1 MAKRKE
7 GIIGLD
13 IGSTK
18 VATVVGVKG
27 EGDKFFHIVGSGH
40 SPCRGVK
47 KDIIV
52 DVEDTISCI
61 STSLE
66 EAERISGLPIDH
78 VYLGIGGARI
88 SSLNSRGAIA
98 VSRADSEITTEDV
111 NRVIEAA
118 QAVSIPANFE
128 IIHVIPRSYTID
140 GQEGISDPVGMT
152 GVRLEVETHIIFGS
166 SPIIKNL
173 TKCVYQAGAD
183 IDELVF
189 VPLASA
195 YGVLSDRQKELGVCI
210 IDIGGEVTHIAVFE
224 EGNVLH
230 TAILPIGSGHITN
243 DIAIGLRTSID
254 VAEKVKKE
262 YGFAQPKEINKKDM
276 INLSQID
283 ASEKE
288 KVSKKEVAEIIEARL
303 SEIFSLINQELK
315 KIGRKGSLPAGIVLV
330 GGGAKLPGIVDV
342 AKDNLNLPAQIGFP
356 KELKGIVDKLDDPSY
371 ATSIGLM
378 LWGMQSIS
386 ERKGFIGNFPQV
398 ESLMKKIKKW
408 TKSFLP

>member
-18 VATVVGVKG
+18 IATVVGVKN
-27 EGDKFFHIVGSGH
+27 EGDKIPHIVGSGY
-40 SPCRGVK
+40 SICRGVK
-47 KDIIV
+47 KDIII
-52 DVEDTISCI
+52 DIEDTISCI
-61 STSLE
+61 SSSLE
-66 EAERISGLPIDH
+66 EAERISGLPVDH
-78 VYLGIGGARI
+78 VFLGIGGARI

-98 VSRADSEITTEDV
+98 VSRADGEITTEDIS
-111 NRVIEAA
+111 RVIEAA

-128 IIHVIPRSYTID
+128 IIHVIPRNYTID

-166 SPIIKNL
+166 SPVIKNL
-173 TKCVYQAGAD
+173 TKCVYQSGAD
-183 IDELVF
+183 IDELIF
-189 VPLASA
+189 VPLAASYA
-195 YGVLSDRQKELGVCI
+195 VLSDRQKELGVCL

-230 TAILPIGSGHITN
+230 TAVLPLGSGHITN

-254 VAEKVKKE
+254 IAEKVKKE
-262 YGFAQPKEINKKDM
+262 YGFAQPKEVNKKD
-276 INLSQID
+276 IIDLSQID

-288 KVSKKEVAEIIEARL
+288 KVSKKEVSGIIEARL
-303 SEIFSLINQELK
+303 SEIFSLVNQELK
-315 KIGRKGSLPAGIVLV
+315 KIDRKGSLPAGIVLV

-342 AKDNLNLPAQIGFP
+342 AKESLNLPAQIGFP
-356 KELKGIVDKLDDPSY
+356 KELEGIVDRLDDPAY

-386 ERKGFIGNFPQV
+386 GRKGFIGNFPQI
-398 ESLMKKIKKW
+398 ESVMKKIKKW